1 MKNLIKDA
9 MLALQVSQ
17 ERESTS
23 IKASVPST
31 MEVSFPRSSREQ
43 ELLEAKEQMKGLAAL
58 FKEVQSKWWSAE
70 CKGFKAI
77 ADKVFEM
84 RKEVIKKQDE
94 LLEKYPELIE
104 MVTEL

>member
-1 MKNLIKDA
+1 VKNLIKDA
-9 MLALQVSQ
+9 MLALQVSKK
-17 ERESTS
+17 EGSTS
-23 IKASVPST
+23 IQASVPQT

-43 ELLEAKEQMKGLAAL
+43 ELLEAREQMKGLAAL
-58 FKEVQSKWWSAE
+58 FKEVQNKWWSAE